1 MSHIALTFEDRLA
14 VITLDRPG
22 KLNALSFEMIAALA
36 DAATTI
42 ETRPDVL
49 MAVITGAGNRAFCS
63 GGDVADWSRL
73 DPLAMGQ
80 QWVREG
86 HRCFDRLARLRAP
99 LVAVLN
105 GHALG
110 GGLELAGVADLR
122 IAEEHATIALPET
135 TIGMIPGWSGT
146 QRLVRRFGAQTIRRM
161 SLFGARFTAAE
172 AMALGVVDEVVPQGQ
187 GLSRARSL
195 LETVAERGP
204 AAVMIAKQLINA
216 AEGEEREAV
225 LEIIAG
231 ALVSTTADLREGVAA
246 FRERR
251 KAAFVGR

>member
-1 MSHIALTFEDRLA
+1 MSHTALTIEGQLA
-14 VITLDRPG
+14 VIMLDRPS
-22 KLNALSFEMIAALA
+22 KLNALSFEMIVALA
-36 DAATTI
+36 DAAATI
-42 ETRPDVL
+42 ETKPDVL
-49 MAVITGAGNRAFCS
+49 MAVITGAGDRAFCS

-86 HRCFDRLARLRAP
+86 HRCFDRLARLRVP

-135 TIGMIPGWSGT
+135 SIGMIPGWSGT

-172 AMALGVVDEVVPQGQ
+172 ALALGVVDEVVPRGK

-195 LETVAERGP
+195 LEAVAERGP
-204 AAVMIAKQLINA
+204 AAVTIAKQLINA
-216 AEGEEREAV
+216 AEGEEREAI
-225 LEIIAG
+225 LEILAG
-231 ALVSTTADLREGVAA
+231 ALVSTTADLREGVNA

>member
-1 MSHIALTFEDRLA
+1 MSDVSLTIEGQLG
-14 VITLDRPG
+14 VITLDRASKP
-22 KLNALSFEMIAALA
+22 NALSAEMIAALA
-36 DAATTI
+36 DAAATI
-42 ETRPDVL
+42 DSKPDVR
-49 MAVITGAGNRAFCS
+49 MAVITGAGDRAFCS

-80 QWVREG
+80 QWVRDG
-86 HRCFDRLARLRAP
+86 HRCFDRLARLRVP

-122 IAEEHATIALPET
+122 IAEEHVTIALPET
-135 TIGMIPGWSGT
+135 SIGMVPGGSGT
-146 QRLVRRFGAQTIRRM
+146 LRLVRRFGAQTIRRM

-172 AMALGVVDEVVPQGQ
+172 AMALGVAEEVVPRGQ
-187 GLSRARSL
+187 GISRARSL
-195 LETVAERGP
+195 LDAVAERGL
-204 AAVMIAKQLINA
+204 AAVTIAKQLINA
-216 AEGEEREAV
+216 AEGEEQEAV
-225 LEIIAG
+225 LEILAG
-231 ALVSTTADLREGVAA
+231 ALVSTTADLREGVTA